1 MLQMANV
8 IVAAIVLRGFLGTLV
23 IAVDDAFVIL
33 GHHGVGPEVAGHGL
47 GDILLNGSLLG
58 AGQDIGTQ
66 NKKWPKQNSIMHKNP
81 RLAAT

>member
-8 IVAAIVLRGFLGTLV
+8 IVAAIILRGFLGTLV

-58 AGQDIGTQ
+58 AGQDIGTLDLNHT
-66 NKKWPKQNSIMHKNP
+66 NKMLQDKTN
-81 RLAAT
+81 